1 MRNQAELDGSL
12 DMDGDREDEGEEVA
26 GEPGYKTRATA
37 SSPTRQDIF
46 QLQTGIPDTNTPRQ
60 SRPSVS
66 RTTSQDTGI
75 LPRSPNQVS
84 HIPSGNN
91 NSAPPPQGPI
101 ESAIWDWQASSPNV
115 PTRFE
120 ASLASKTTPAYSYEP
135 QGELLLRDSR
145 LQGADEFNIPA
156 PVFPSSTIDTHQ
168 HSNPLEALL
177 GNSNFSNRNRGVKR
191 KSAPDLLSPSQ
202 LEPGAAKRF
211 AVDSGEDR
219 PAGFERRALP
229 PSHASAPPMQMVLPC
244 RKVFPIQ
251 IGDKLFRLSG
261 ASISSDGK

>member
-1 MRNQAELDGSL
+1 
-12 DMDGDREDEGEEVA
+12 MDGDREGEEEGVPE
-26 GEPGYKTRATA
+26 EPGYKTAAIA
-37 SSPTRQDIF
+37 SSPTGVF
-46 QLQTGIPDTNTPRQ
+46 QLLAGNPETNTPHH

-75 LPRSPNQVS
+75 LPGSPNQAS

-91 NSAPPPQGPI
+91 SAPQPQGPI

-115 PTRFE
+115 HTRFE
-120 ASLASKTTPAYSYEP
+120 ASLASKPTPAYSYEP
-135 QGELLLRDSR
+135 QGELSLRDAR
-145 LQGADEFNIPA
+145 PQAALEFNIPA
-156 PVFPSSTIDTHQ
+156 PVLHSGGIGIHQ
-168 HSNPLEALL
+168 HSNPLEALV
-177 GNSNFSNRNRGVKR
+177 GGSTFSTRNRGVKR
-191 KSAPDLLSPSQ
+191 KSAPDLFSPSQ
-202 LEPGAAKRF
+202 LEPCASKRF

-219 PAGFERRALP
+219 PAEFVRRILP
-229 PSHASAPPMQMVLPC
+229 PSHASAPPMHMALPA